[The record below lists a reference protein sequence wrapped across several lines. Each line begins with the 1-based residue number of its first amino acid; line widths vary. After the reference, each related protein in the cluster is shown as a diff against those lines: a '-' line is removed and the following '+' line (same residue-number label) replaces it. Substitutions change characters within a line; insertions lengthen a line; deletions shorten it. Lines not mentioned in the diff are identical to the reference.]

1 MRRIKPFLFVVYV
14 IASLAILVEGIC
26 IYYRYSTDTLPTQ
39 VETAASYETANE
51 KPTSTFTV
59 KASKQP
65 KNILLIG
72 SDSRGEDGKDYG
84 QRSDSMIL
92 ASIQPSNNRIALV
105 SSMRDMYVSIPAYGM
120 NRLNTAYSFGGVELL
135 EETLMKNFDV
145 GFDNYVVIDFDGFIK
160 SIASVGGLEIELTEE
175 EAAYMNKHPEYGW
188 TSETWDLQPGL
199 NTLTGEQVLCYSRIR
214 HVGNADWERTDRQRL
229 VLEKL
234 FQKMK
239 EMPLWKQVP
248 VANELRKN
256 IETDASY
263 ADLLSLAK
271 SVLSQ
276 DGISMES
283 YRLPL
288 DGTYT
293 IETIDEMSVLN
304 VDPDANAKYL
314 DDILTGAVLE
324 DEAEMPSESGS
335 QS

>member
-105 SSMRDMYVSIPAYGM
+105 SFMRDMYVSIPDYGM

-175 EAAYMNKHPEYGW
+175 EAAYMN
-188 TSETWDLQPGL
+188 
-199 NTLTGEQVLCYSRIR
+199 N
-214 HVGNADWERTDRQRL
+214 
-229 VLEKL
+229 EKAIA
-234 FQKMK
+234 Q
-239 EMPLWKQVP
+239 
-248 VANELRKN
+248 
-256 IETDASY
+256 
-263 ADLLSLAK
+263 
-271 SVLSQ
+271 
-276 DGISMES
+276 ES
-283 YRLPL
+283 
-288 DGTYT
+288 
-293 IETIDEMSVLN
+293 
-304 VDPDANAKYL
+304 
-314 DDILTGAVLE
+314 
-324 DEAEMPSESGS
+324 
-335 QS
+335 